1 MRNKRVRR
9 QATRYNAF
17 RSMPMAKTGPAN
29 PVAALRGIALIL
41 GAILLAAAMWHYIL
55 LVWLAPGKLHFSDFY
70 PSWYA
75 TREFFLHQR
84 DPYGLDIARDV
95 QTWIYGRP
103 NDSASGRSIHDHQF
117 VYPAYVCFLLWP
129 AGKLGFATAQ
139 NALLL
144 VLAIA
149 TAASVWLW
157 LRAVHWQTSA
167 TTLAVVLVL
176 TLGSLP
182 AAQGLY
188 LRQLGLLAAAF
199 LAATAA
205 ALTSGKL
212 RLAGLL
218 LALATIKPQLSGLT
232 VVWLLI
238 WCAGNWR
245 LRKPLAASFLAA
257 MTILAGGTAIA
268 LPSWPREFWQAVQA
282 YPEYN
287 DGRSVLQL
295 VLGRTTGQI
304 CAVFVVLAVLA
315 LAWKMRRV
323 RSGSALFMLIFS
335 LFLSST
341 LIVIPTM
348 APHGQ
353 VLLLPAALWLWRE
366 RSRVTQLG
374 RTVRCMFAAVW
385 MLLASQWLLAFA
397 LTLGALIFSTGA
409 VRRFWVL
416 PFSVSPLL
424 PVSFTLALALP
435 ALLELRAWAAAGS

>member
-1 MRNKRVRR
+1 
-9 QATRYNAF
+9 
-17 RSMPMAKTGPAN
+17 MPIAKTGSAN
-29 PVAALRGIALIL
+29 PVAALRGVVLIL
-41 GAILLAAAMWHYIL
+41 GAILLAAATWHFIL
-55 LVWLAPGKLHFSDFY
+55 VIWLAPGKLHFSDFY

-75 TREFFLHQR
+75 TREFFLHHR
-84 DPYGLDIARDV
+84 NPYGLDVARDV

-103 NDSASGRSIHDHQF
+103 NDPASGRSMHDHQF

-129 AGKLGFATAQ
+129 AGQTGFETAQ
-139 NALLL
+139 NAVLL

-157 LRAVHWQTSA
+157 LQALNWRASP
-167 TTLAVVLVL
+167 TTVAVVLVL
-176 TLGSLP
+176 VLGSLP

-188 LRQLGLLAAAF
+188 LRQLGLFAAAF

-205 ALTSGKL
+205 AVAAGKL
-212 RLAGLL
+212 RLAGVL
-218 LALATIKPQLSGLT
+218 LALATIKPQLCLLA

-238 WCAGNWR
+238 WCAGNWSQ
-245 LRKPLAASFLAA
+245 RKPLAGSFLAA
-257 MTILAGGTAIA
+257 MAILAGGTAIA

-295 VLGRTTGQI
+295 LLGRSAGQI
-304 CAVFVVLAVLA
+304 CALFVILAVLA
-315 LAWKMRRV
+315 LAWKLRRV
-323 RSGSALFMLIFS
+323 RPGSASFMLIFS
-335 LFLSST
+335 LVLSST

-374 RTVRCMFAAVW
+374 RAVRYTFAAMW
-385 MLLASQWLLAFA
+385 ALLAAQWLLALA
-397 LTLGALIFSTGA
+397 LTSGALISSTEA

-424 PVSFTLALALP
+424 PVIFTLALALP
-435 ALLELRAWAAAGS
+435 ALLKLRAWAMGAS

>member
-1 MRNKRVRR
+1 MNSVRPGS
-9 QATRYNAF
+9 ATE
-17 RSMPMAKTGPAN
+17 
-29 PVAALRGIALIL
+29 AAPGTIL
-41 GAILLAAAMWHYIL
+41 PIVGAILVAVTMWYYIL
-55 LVWLAPGKLHFSDFY
+55 IIWLPPVNLHFSDFY

-75 TREFFLHQR
+75 TREFFLHHR
-84 DPYGLDIARDV
+84 DPYDLDVARDI
-95 QTWIYGRP
+95 QSWIYGRP
-103 NDSASGRSIHDHQF
+103 NVPGSGRSVHDHQF

-129 AGKLGFATAQ
+129 AGKLDFATAQ
-139 NALLL
+139 NAFLL

-157 LRAVHWQTSA
+157 LRALNWRTSA
-167 TTLAVVLVL
+167 TTLTVVVVL

-199 LAATAA
+199 LTATAA
-205 ALTSGKL
+205 AVTSGKL

-218 LALATIKPQLSGLT
+218 LALSTIKPQLSLVA

-238 WCAGNWR
+238 WSAGNWSQ
-245 LRKPLAASFLAA
+245 RKPLAGSFLAA
-257 MTILAGGTAIA
+257 MAVLAGGTAIA

-295 VLGRTTGQI
+295 VLGHTAGQI
-304 CAVFVVLAVLA
+304 CAVFVVLAVVA
-315 LAWKMRRV
+315 LAWKLRRV
-323 RSGSALFMLIFS
+323 RPGSESFMLIFS
-335 LFLSST
+335 LVLSST
-341 LIVIPTM
+341 LMVIPTM

-366 RSRVTQLG
+366 RSRVTQFG
-374 RTVRCMFAAVW
+374 RAARHIFAAVW
-385 MLLASQWLLAFA
+385 VLLASQWLLAFT
-397 LTLGALIFSTGA
+397 LTLAALISSPEA

-416 PFSVSPLL
+416 PFSVSPVL
-424 PVSFTLALALP
+424 PVSFTLVLGFLALRN
-435 ALLELRAWAAAGS
+435 LKAWAAAAS